1 MVAKGKSKG
10 KLRFEVKVKAEET
23 LRLEVIGMAMAYV
36 KLEVTDMSGRRLCE
50 SRLTAILGAVQ
61 ERVEVK
67 GRSEVKGVYLL
78 WLEKLKGRGAWR
90 KGTVGGNLPK
100 LNVL

>member
-10 KLRFEVKVKAEET
+10 KLRFEVKLKAEET

-50 SRLTAILGAVQ
+50 SRLTAILGRIGEGGGQRQVRGQGVFIVAGK
-61 ERVEVK
+61 VK
-67 GRSEVKGVYLL
+67 G
-78 WLEKLKGRGAWR
+78 KGRLEE
-90 KGTVGGNLPK
+90 GNGW
-100 LNVL
+100 